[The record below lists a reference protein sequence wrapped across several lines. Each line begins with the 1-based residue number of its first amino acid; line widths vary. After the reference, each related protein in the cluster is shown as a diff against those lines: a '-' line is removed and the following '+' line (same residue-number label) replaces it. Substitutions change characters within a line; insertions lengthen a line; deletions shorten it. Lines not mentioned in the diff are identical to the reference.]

1 MGFVVGF
8 LDGSVKIPSCGLGE
22 VKARELRQFLP
33 QAILRKPNAQASHYL
48 KDSR

>member
-33 QAILRKPNAQASHYL
+33 QAILRKPNAQENLHI
-48 KDSR
+48 